1 MGRKWGIAQLR
12 IKIGRMCL
20 FILIIFIL
28 SFNIEILDFIKP
40 VESIQ
45 LTKGKYSN
53 MYLIINYNG
62 RESEKNTYINV

>member
-1 MGRKWGIAQLR
+1 
-12 IKIGRMCL
+12 MCL

-28 SFNIEILDFIKP
+28 SFNIEILDFISP

-45 LTKGKYSN
+45 LTKGKN
-53 MYLIINYNG
+53 KNIYLIINYNG